1 MPILFQ
7 ECHLLVTLPDGM
19 LQLRCEPGMSDNV
32 KINVFFVFAYRGVD
46 KALRLLGDAR
56 NLPFGK
62 RLLIK
67 MSRQNDA
74 YASLSD

>member
-7 ECHLLVTLPDGM
+7 ECHLLVTLSDGM

-46 KALRLLGDAR
+46 EAVQCLEDAR
-56 NLPFGK
+56 NLLYWKKGYYK
-62 RLLIK
+62 RE
-67 MSRQNDA
+67 
-74 YASLSD
+74 SLG